1 MTHMHIAGSIHADYS
16 GIQPQWLHR
25 PDDLNELDQK
35 LWPRGT
41 HRDERGELVI
51 AGAPAT
57 DLLAQHGSP
66 AYFIDESDFRAR
78 CGEFRDAFEGWDIYY
93 ASKSLLTKSV
103 ARWVYEEGLSMD
115 VTTLGE
121 MTIALAGGMPAERLA
136 FHGNNKS
143 VEEIEFALERGVG
156 EFVVDSFQ
164 EIERIEAAAEARGET
179 ARALVR
185 VTTGVEAHTHEYIA
199 TAHEDQKFGLSI
211 LGGQAL
217 AALVRCEHSPHIEL
231 LGIHSH
237 IGSQIFETMGF
248 EVAIRRTLK
257 LAHQFKTATGVELS
271 TLDLGGGFG
280 IAYTE
285 ADSPKATSELA
296 AAFEEMIEHECRA
309 LGLRRPSLAIEPGR
323 AISGPAGVA
332 LYTVGTMKPVEL
344 EGGKVRTYISVD
356 GGMSDNIRPAL
367 YAAEYSAVVANRT
380 SQAEPLLCRVVG
392 KHCEGGDILIRD
404 VFLPSDIAVGD
415 VIAVPGSGAYARS
428 MASNYNQ
435 VPRPPLVA
443 VKDGESALML
453 RRETLDDVMRLDVGE

>member
-25 PDDLNELDQK
+25 PDDLGPLDTK

-41 HRDERGELVI
+41 HRDDEGELVV
-51 AGAPAT
+51 AGVRAT
-57 DLLAQHGSP
+57 ELLARHGSP
-66 AYFIDESDFRAR
+66 VYCIDEADFRSR
-78 CGEFRDAFEGWDIYY
+78 CRDFKEAFGDFHIYY
-93 ASKSLLTKSV
+93 AGKSLLTRTI
-103 ARWVYEEGLSMD
+103 ARWVAEEGLGLD
-115 VTTLGE
+115 VTTMGE
-121 MTIALAGGMPAERLA
+121 MRIALAGGMPAERLG

-143 VEEIEFALERGVG
+143 DEEIAFALEAGVG
-156 EFVVDSFQ
+156 RFIVDSFT
-164 EIERIEAAAEARGET
+164 EIERIEAACRVQGVT
-179 ARALVR
+179 AKAMVR

-217 AALVRCEHSPHIEL
+217 AGLVRCQQSPHIEL

-257 LAHQFKTATGVELS
+257 LAAQFRTATGVELPA
-271 TLDLGGGFG
+271 LDLGGGFG

-285 ADSPKATSELA
+285 ADSPKPTAEIA
-296 AAFEEMIEHECRA
+296 AAFEEMIAHECRA
-309 LGLRRPSLAIEPGR
+309 LGLQRPELAIEPGR

-332 LYTVGTMKPVEL
+332 LYTVGTIKPVEL
-344 EGGKVRTYISVD
+344 EGGKVRTYVSVD

-367 YAAEYSAVVANRT
+367 YAAEYSAVVANRV
-380 SQAEPLLCRVVG
+380 SDAEPLLCRVVG

-404 VFLPSDIAVGD
+404 VFLPADLAVGD
-415 VIAVPGSGAYARS
+415 VIAVPGAGAYARS

-435 VPRPPLVA
+435 VPRPPLVG
-443 VKDGESALML
+443 VREGESQVLL
-453 RRETLDDVMRLDVGE
+453 RRETLDDLMRLDVGE